1 MGGLFSSNNSNNPAN
16 PPNNYSNVQNL
27 QINNKTPTE
36 SIQRKYESEIFEKI
50 GRGSIYFQRHA
61 VSCANTIEKVFEKG
75 QNLKSKYAAN
85 SGISYVGV
93 QQCLQVSDYFS
104 NFRIDT
110 SQTEGGKQ
118 PLLIFCCSELTR
130 THQTLFL
137 SWLKYLKDYKAS
149 KGKIIVLPWLNEVA
163 VRKVAGQVF
172 NKDNYPFS
180 LQSEKAIWK
189 KFIENIIGDKEKK
202 IEGNIERIK
211 KDTLNPDS
219 TLEAD
224 INGIGN
230 CEFWDELFY
239 LSPIIFKEGGD
250 PFSNSGKVT
259 PIQRDI
265 YHKTKTIG
273 SMKQLLKLFR
283 KIIAKY
289 LIDCQINL
297 QDYDSI
303 VMVMV
308 AHHNSAEHL
317 IKFLMP
323 STEVK
328 FDEQQLVNCEVV
340 KLPGTCLQSPGEAS
354 SNLDMERIFPLPLKQ
369 ELDIQINRQI
379 LKEKELSR
387 SERKIFVN
395 PLFIL
400 FMSELNIF
408 LSVNNIVKTRLK
420 AKFTEVISNPQRKF
434 EKNSYESNKRIQVE
448 KPLVRFLSTL
458 TLEEYLKELENAK
471 RYIQKLQEIYK
482 GKPTFYNYTTMIDKI
497 NEKIEFLSTYFTKK
511 RFKKNEQQNQKN
523 KSVEEYIENKTKN
536 SKNVTKTKEEIH
548 AAFKTYLFE
557 FCGLDQ
563 TAIDSIAV
571 F

>member
-1 MGGLFSSNNSNNPAN
+1 MGGLFSSNKPNKSTNT
-16 PPNNYSNVQNL
+16 PNNYSNVNNL
-27 QINNKTPTE
+27 IINSNTSVGT
-36 SIQRKYESEIFEKI
+36 IQRKYESEIFEKI

-93 QQCLQVSDYFS
+93 QQCLQVCDYFG

-163 VRKVAGQVF
+163 VRKVAGHVF

-180 LQSEKAIWK
+180 LQSEKDIWK

-202 IEGNIERIK
+202 IKGNIERIK

-230 CEFWDELFY
+230 CDFWDELFY

-303 VMVMV
+303 ELVMV

-354 SNLDMERIFPLPLKQ
+354 SNLDMERIFPLKQ
-369 ELDIQINRQI
+369 ELDIQINTKI
-379 LKEKELSR
+379 LKQNEKTLSR
-387 SERKIFVN
+387 RLRKIYVN

-400 FMSELNIF
+400 YMSELNLF

-420 AKFTEVISNPQRKF
+420 AKF
-434 EKNSYESNKRIQVE
+434 YEQGMGPKEDYISNKRIQVE
-448 KPLVRFLSTL
+448 KPLFRFLLVL

-471 RYIQKLQEIYK
+471 RYIEELKQKYE
-482 GKPTFYNYTTMIDKI
+482 GNPTFYNYNAMIDKI
-497 NEKIEFLSTYFTKK
+497 NEKIGFLSTYFTSKG
-511 RFKKNEQQNQKN
+511 REEQQIQKN
-523 KSVEEYIENKTKN
+523 RSVQSYIENKTKN
-536 SKNVTKTKEEIH
+536 GKNVTKTKEEI
-548 AAFKTYLFE
+548 TEILRGYLFE
-557 FCGLDQ
+557 FCGLDK
-563 TAIDSIAV
+563 TAIDLIAV

>member
-1 MGGLFSSNNSNNPAN
+1 
-16 PPNNYSNVQNL
+16 
-27 QINNKTPTE
+27 
-36 SIQRKYESEIFEKI
+36 
-50 GRGSIYFQRHA
+50 
-61 VSCANTIEKVFEKG
+61 
-75 QNLKSKYAAN
+75 
-85 SGISYVGV
+85 
-93 QQCLQVSDYFS
+93 VSDYFS

-511 RFKKNEQQNQKN
+511 GFKKNEQQNQKN

>member
-1 MGGLFSSNNSNNPAN
+1 MGNLFSGNNSNNAAN
-16 PPNNYSNVQNL
+16 TPNNYSNVQNL
-27 QINNKTPTE
+27 QITNKTPPE
-36 SIQRKYESEIFEKI
+36 NIQRKYESEIFEKI

-93 QQCLQVSDYFS
+93 QQCLQVCDFFG

-130 THQTLFL
+130 THYTLFL
-137 SWLKYLKDYKAS
+137 SWLKYLKGYKES
-149 KGKIIVLPWLNEVA
+149 RGKIIVLPWLNEVA
-163 VRKVAGQVF
+163 VMKVAGHVF
-172 NKDNYPFS
+172 NKDNYPES
-180 LQSEKAIWK
+180 LVNEKDAWK

-230 CEFWDELFY
+230 CEVWDELFY

-250 PFSNSGKVT
+250 PLSNSGKET
-259 PIQRDI
+259 PIQKDMV
-265 YHKTKTIG
+265 HKKMMG

-283 KIIAKY
+283 KIIARY
-289 LIDCQINL
+289 LIDREIKL

-340 KLPGTCLQSPGEAS
+340 KLPGACLQSPGNAS
-354 SNLDMERIFPLPLKQ
+354 SKLSMERIFPLEQKFY
-369 ELDIQINRQI
+369 IQINRQI
-379 LKEKELSR
+379 LKKKELSR

-400 FMSELNIF
+400 FMSELNLF

-420 AKFTEVISNPQRKF
+420 AMFAEVISNPQSKF
-434 EKNSYESNKRIQVE
+434 EKPAYLSNKRIQVE
-448 KPLVRFLSTL
+448 KPIVSFLSTL

-471 RYIQKLQEIYK
+471 RYIEELQEIYK
-482 GKPTFYNYTTMIDKI
+482 GKPTFYNYTAMIEKI
-497 NEKIEFLSTYFTKK
+497 NEKIGFLSTYFTKK
-511 RFKKNEQQNQKN
+511 GYKKNEQQNQKN
-523 KSVEEYIENKTKN
+523 KSVQEYIENKTKN
-536 SKNVTKTKEEIH
+536 GKNVTKTKEEIH

-563 TAIDSIAV
+563 PDIDSIAV

>member
-1 MGGLFSSNNSNNPAN
+1 MGGLFSSNNSNNAAN
-16 PPNNYSNVQNL
+16 PPNTYSNVKNL

-36 SIQRKYESEIFEKI
+36 TIQRKYESEIFEKI

-61 VSCANTIEKVFEKG
+61 VSCANTIEKVFERG
-75 QNLKSKYAAN
+75 QNLKSKHAAN

-93 QQCLQVSDYFS
+93 QQCLQVSDYFG
-104 NFRIDT
+104 NFRINE
-110 SQTEGGKQ
+110 QANNGKK

-137 SWLKYLKDYKAS
+137 SWLTYLKDYKAS

-163 VRKVAGQVF
+163 VTKVAGHVF
-172 NKDNYPFS
+172 NKDNYPLS
-180 LQSEKAIWK
+180 LQSEKDIWK
-189 KFIENIIGDKEKK
+189 KFIENIRGDKEKN

-219 TLEAD
+219 TLESD

-230 CEFWDELFY
+230 CEVWEELFY

-250 PFSNSGKVT
+250 PLSNSGKVT
-259 PIQRDI
+259 PIQKDI

-283 KIIAKY
+283 KIISKY

-323 STEVK
+323 STEIQ
-328 FDEQQLVNCEVV
+328 FNEQQLVNCEVV
-340 KLPGTCLQSPGEAS
+340 KLPGACLQSPGEAS
-354 SNLDMERIFPLPLKQ
+354 SNLAMVRIFPLNQ

-379 LKEKELSR
+379 LEKKELSR
-387 SERKIFVN
+387 IERKIFVN

-400 FMSELNIF
+400 FMSELNLF

-420 AKFTEVISNPQRKF
+420 AKFTEVVSNPQRKF
-434 EKNSYESNKRIQVE
+434 EKKPYESKKRIQVE
-448 KPLVRFLSTL
+448 KPIVRFLSTL

-471 RYIQKLQEIYK
+471 RYIEELKQKYK
-482 GKPTFYNYTTMIDKI
+482 GKPTYYNYTAMIEKI
-497 NEKIEFLSTYFTKK
+497 NEKIGFLSTYFTKEGSK
-511 RFKKNEQQNQKN
+511 INEQQNQKN
-523 KSVEEYIENKTKN
+523 KSVQEYIENKTKN

-548 AAFKTYLFE
+548 AAFKAYLFG

-563 TAIDSIAV
+563 PAIDSIAV

>member
-1 MGGLFSSNNSNNPAN
+1 MGNLFSGNNSNNAAN
-16 PPNNYSNVQNL
+16 TPNNYSNVKNL
-27 QINNKTPTE
+27 EIKPNTPTE
-36 SIQRKYESEIFEKI
+36 SIQKKYESEIFEKI
-50 GRGSIYFQRHA
+50 GKGSIYVQRHA

-104 NFRIDT
+104 NYRIDE
-110 SQTEGGKQ
+110 QPNNGKK

-137 SWLKYLKDYKAS
+137 SWLKYLKGYKAN

-163 VRKVAGQVF
+163 VMKVAGRVF
-172 NKDNYPFS
+172 NKDNYPLS
-180 LQSEKAIWK
+180 LQSEKDIWK
-189 KFIENIIGDKEKK
+189 KFIENIRGDKEKNIK
-202 IEGNIERIK
+202 GNIERIK

-219 TLEAD
+219 TLIAD
-224 INGIGN
+224 IDSIGN

-239 LSPIIFKEGGD
+239 LSPIIFKKGGD
-250 PFSNSGKVT
+250 PLSNSGKET
-259 PIQRDI
+259 PINKDMV
-265 YHKTKTIG
+265 HKKMMG

-289 LIDCQINL
+289 LIDRQINL
-297 QDYDSI
+297 LDYDS
-303 VMVMV
+303 VELVMV

-323 STEVK
+323 STK
-328 FDEQQLVNCEVV
+328 DQFDEQQLVNCEVV

-354 SNLDMERIFPLPLKQ
+354 SNLAMLRIFPLKQ
-369 ELDIQINRQI
+369 ELDIQINTEI
-379 LKEKELSR
+379 LKENEKTLSR
-387 SERKIFVN
+387 RLRKIYVN

-400 FMSELNIF
+400 YMSELNLF

-420 AKFTEVISNPQRKF
+420 AKFDEQGMEPRKV
-434 EKNSYESNKRIQVE
+434 YESNKRIQVE
-448 KPLVRFLSTL
+448 KPLFRFLLAL

-471 RYIQKLQEIYK
+471 RYIEELQKKYE
-482 GKPTFYNYTTMIDKI
+482 GKPTYYNYKAMIDKI
-497 NEKIEFLSTYFTKK
+497 TEKITFLSTYFTSKGYKK
-511 RFKKNEQQNQKN
+511 QEQQYQKE
-523 KSVEEYIENKTKN
+523 KSVQEYIENKTKN
-536 SKNVTKTKEEIH
+536 GKNVTKTKPEI
-548 AAFKTYLFE
+548 TEILRGYLFE
-557 FCGLDQ
+557 FCGLDK
-563 TAIDSIAV
+563 TAIDLIAV

>member
-1 MGGLFSSNNSNNPAN
+1 MGGLFSSNKPNNSTNT
-16 PPNNYSNVQNL
+16 PNNYSNVKNL
-27 QINNKTPTE
+27 IINSNTSVGT
-36 SIQRKYESEIFEKI
+36 IQRKYESEIFEKI

-61 VSCANTIEKVFEKG
+61 VSCANTIEKVFERG
-75 QNLKSKYAAN
+75 QNLKSKHAAN

-93 QQCLQVSDYFS
+93 QQCLQVSDYFG

-110 SQTEGGKQ
+110 SQKTEGGNQ

-137 SWLKYLKDYKAS
+137 SWLKYLKGYKAS

-163 VRKVAGQVF
+163 VRKVAGHVF
-172 NKDNYPFS
+172 NKDNYPLS
-180 LQSEKAIWK
+180 LKSEKDIWK
-189 KFIENIIGDKEKK
+189 IFIENIK
-202 IEGNIERIK
+202 GNIERIK

-230 CEFWDELFY
+230 CDFWDELFY
-239 LSPIIFKEGGD
+239 LSPIIFKECGD
-250 PFSNSGKVT
+250 PLSNSGKVT
-259 PIQRDI
+259 PIQKDI
-265 YHKTKTIG
+265 YHITKTIG

-289 LIDCQINL
+289 LIDCQINFK
-297 QDYDSI
+297 DYDSI

-323 STEVK
+323 STKVK

-354 SNLDMERIFPLPLKQ
+354 SNLDMERIFPLKQ
-369 ELDIQINRQI
+369 ELDIQINTKI
-379 LKEKELSR
+379 LKQNEKTLSR
-387 SERKIFVN
+387 RLRKIYVN

-400 FMSELNIF
+400 YMSELNLF

-420 AKFTEVISNPQRKF
+420 AKF
-434 EKNSYESNKRIQVE
+434 YEQGMGPNEDYTSKKRIKVE
-448 KPLVRFLSTL
+448 KPLFRFLLVL

-471 RYIQKLQEIYK
+471 RYIEELKQKYE
-482 GKPTFYNYTTMIDKI
+482 GNPTFYNYNAMIEKI
-497 NEKIEFLSTYFTKK
+497 NEKITFLSTYFKSK
-511 RFKKNEQQNQKN
+511 GNNREKQQIQKN
-523 KSVEEYIENKTKN
+523 RSVQSYIENKTKN
-536 SKNVTKTKEEIH
+536 GKNVTKTKEEI
-548 AAFKTYLFE
+548 TEILRGYLFE
-557 FCGLDQ
+557 FCGLDK

>member
-1 MGGLFSSNNSNNPAN
+1 MGSWFSSNKPNNSTNT
-16 PPNNYSNVQNL
+16 PNNYSNVQSL
-27 QINNKTPTE
+27 QINNKTPIE
-36 SIQRKYESEIFEKI
+36 NIQRKYESEIFEKI
-50 GRGSIYFQRHA
+50 GKGSIYVQRHA

-93 QQCLQVSDYFS
+93 QQCLQVCDYFG
-104 NFRIDT
+104 NYRIDEQ
-110 SQTEGGKQ
+110 SNNRKK

-137 SWLKYLKDYKAS
+137 SWLKYLKGYKES

-163 VRKVAGQVF
+163 VMKVAGHVF
-172 NKDNYPFS
+172 NKDNYPLS

-189 KFIENIIGDKEKK
+189 KFIENVIGDKEQK

-219 TLEAD
+219 TLETD
-224 INGIGN
+224 IKGIGN

-250 PFSNSGKVT
+250 PLSNSGKAT
-259 PIQRDI
+259 PINKDMV
-265 YHKTKTIG
+265 HKKMMG

-283 KIIAKY
+283 KIIARY
-289 LIDCQINL
+289 LIDREIKL
-297 QDYDSI
+297 QDYDS
-303 VMVMV
+303 VELVMV

-323 STEVK
+323 STEVQ

-340 KLPGTCLQSPGEAS
+340 KLPGACLQSSGEAS
-354 SNLDMERIFPLPLKQ
+354 SNLAMVRIFPLKQ

-400 FMSELNIF
+400 FMSELNLF
-408 LSVNNIVKTRLK
+408 LSVNNIVKTKLK

-434 EKNSYESNKRIQVE
+434 EKKSYESNKRIQVE

-482 GKPTFYNYTTMIDKI
+482 GKPTFYNYTAMIDKI
-497 NEKIEFLSTYFTKK
+497 NEKIGFLSTYFTKK
-511 RFKKNEQQNQKN
+511 GFKKNEQQKQKN

-548 AAFKTYLFE
+548 AAFKAYLFE

-563 TAIDSIAV
+563 PAIDSIAV

>member
-16 PPNNYSNVQNL
+16 PPNTYSNVKNL

-36 SIQRKYESEIFEKI
+36 TIQRKYESEIFEKI

-61 VSCANTIEKVFEKG
+61 VSCANTIEKVFERG
-75 QNLKSKYAAN
+75 QNLKSKHAAN

-93 QQCLQVSDYFS
+93 QQCLQVSDYFG
-104 NFRIDT
+104 NFRINE
-110 SQTEGGKQ
+110 QANNGKK

-137 SWLKYLKDYKAS
+137 SWLTYLKNYKAS

-163 VRKVAGQVF
+163 VTKVAGHVF
-172 NKDNYPFS
+172 NKDNYPLS
-180 LQSEKAIWK
+180 LQSEKDIWK
-189 KFIENIIGDKEKK
+189 KFIENIR
-202 IEGNIERIK
+202 GNIERIK

-219 TLEAD
+219 ILESD

-230 CEFWDELFY
+230 CEVWEELFY

-250 PFSNSGKVT
+250 PLSNSGKVT
-259 PIQRDI
+259 PIQKDI

-323 STEVK
+323 STEVQ

-354 SNLDMERIFPLPLKQ
+354 SNLAMERIFPLKQ
-369 ELDIQINRQI
+369 ELDIQINTEE
-379 LKEKELSR
+379 LKQNEKTLSR
-387 SERKIFVN
+387 RLRKIYVN

-400 FMSELNIF
+400 YMSELNLF

-420 AKFTEVISNPQRKF
+420 SRFVEQGMGPSKDYI
-434 EKNSYESNKRIQVE
+434 SNKRIQVE
-448 KPLVRFLSTL
+448 KPLFRFLLAL
-458 TLEEYLKELENAK
+458 TLEEYLKELENTK
-471 RYIQKLQEIYK
+471 RYIEELKQKYE
-482 GKPTFYNYTTMIDKI
+482 GKPTYYNYKAMIEKI
-497 NEKIEFLSTYFTKK
+497 NEKIEFLSTYFTSKGYKK
-511 RFKKNEQQNQKN
+511 EEQQNQKN
-523 KSVEEYIENKTKN
+523 KSVQSYIENKTKN
-536 SKNVTKTKEEIH
+536 GKNVTKTKEEI
-548 AAFKTYLFE
+548 TEILRGYLFE

-563 TAIDSIAV
+563 PAIDSIAV

>member
-1 MGGLFSSNNSNNPAN
+1 MGGLFSSNNSNNAAN
-16 PPNNYSNVQNL
+16 PPNTYSNVKNL

-36 SIQRKYESEIFEKI
+36 NIQRKYESEIFEKI
-50 GRGSIYFQRHA
+50 GRGNIYFQRHA
-61 VSCANTIEKVFEKG
+61 VSCANTIEKVFERG
-75 QNLKSKYAAN
+75 QNLKSKHAAN

-93 QQCLQVSDYFS
+93 QQCLQVSDYFG
-104 NFRIDT
+104 NFRIDE
-110 SQTEGGKQ
+110 QPKNGKK

-130 THQTLFL
+130 TQQTLFL
-137 SWLKYLKDYKAS
+137 SWLKYLKGYKKS

-163 VRKVAGQVF
+163 VTKVAGHVF
-172 NKDNYPFS
+172 NKDNYPLS
-180 LQSEKAIWK
+180 LQSEKDIWK
-189 KFIENIIGDKEKK
+189 KFIENIRGD
-202 IEGNIERIK
+202 IERIK

-219 TLEAD
+219 TLETD
-224 INGIGN
+224 IKDIGN
-230 CEFWDELFY
+230 CDSWDELFY

-250 PFSNSGKVT
+250 PLSNSGKVT
-259 PIQRDI
+259 PIQKDI

-323 STEVK
+323 STEVQ

-340 KLPGTCLQSPGEAS
+340 KLPGTCLQSPGNAS
-354 SNLDMERIFPLPLKQ
+354 SNLAMERIFPLKQ

-400 FMSELNIF
+400 FMSELNLF

-420 AKFTEVISNPQRKF
+420 AMIREVESNPQKKF
-434 EKNSYESNKRIQVE
+434 EKNPYESNKRVQVE

-471 RYIQKLQEIYK
+471 RYIEELKQKYE
-482 GKPTFYNYTTMIDKI
+482 GKPTYYNYKAMIEKI
-497 NEKIEFLSTYFTKK
+497 NEKIGFLSTYFTKK
-511 RFKKNEQQNQKN
+511 GFKKNEQQNQKN

-548 AAFKTYLFE
+548 TAFKTYLFG
-557 FCGLDQ
+557 FCGLEQPD
-563 TAIDSIAV
+563 IDSIAV